1 MKGRPDYYWRKSKED
16 GYPARSVFKLQEI
29 QQKHRLVAPASRVLD
44 LGASPGSWS
53 LWLLDLLAGAGS
65 VTGVDLNDP
74 DGKLRSRKG
83 YRFFRG
89 DFSTDETARWIKDHG
104 PYDVVVS
111 DAAPSTTGNRTLD
124 TARSADIARRVI
136 AICEQSLMPGGNCV
150 LKIFQGGEERE
161 LLTLMRD
168 RFAAA
173 RAFKPKASRSE
184 SMETY
189 FIGLGFAG
197 GRPEPRN
204 RARRRPGPTSRDASP
219 GVTPPGTRA

>member
-1 MKGRPDYYWRKSKED
+1 MKGKPDYYWRRSKEE

-29 QQKHRLVAPASRVLD
+29 QQKHHPVAPGSRVLD

-53 LWLLDLLAGAGS
+53 LWLLDLLGGAGS

-74 DGKLRSRKG
+74 DGKLLARKN
-83 YRFFRG
+83 YRFLRG
-89 DFSTDETARWIKDHG
+89 DFGTEETARWIRDQG

-111 DAAPSTTGNRTLD
+111 DAAPSTTGNRTMD
-124 TARSADIARRVI
+124 TARSAEIARQVI
-136 AICEQSLMPGGNCV
+136 AICEQSLVAGGNCV

-161 LLTLMRD
+161 LLARMRG
-168 RFAAA
+168 RFASA

-189 FIGLGFAG
+189 FIGLGFRGTEPGDQPGDGAAPQAG
-197 GRPEPRN
+197 PEVR
-204 RARRRPGPTSRDASP
+204 
-219 GVTPPGTRA
+219 PPGARA